1 MHAVY
6 SVHFI
11 LYQYHSSFCWRL
23 SPNDAVVTTPIGS
36 ILGPQLHR
44 TVREDPLIKKNG
56 FIILS
61 IMTLVLYV

>member
-11 LYQYHSSFCWRL
+11 LYQYHSSFSWRL

-36 ILGPQLHR
+36 ILVLSC
-44 TVREDPLIKKNG
+44 TVLLGK
-56 FIILS
+56 
-61 IMTLVLYV
+61 TH